1 MANRK
6 LLTSE
11 HLRIWVLRSHN
22 PEVIHESFAKKL
34 PAMLFCCGFLPSH
47 LNLMKVKIM
56 INHPEWYLSEITE
69 MRQKLSAKNAQ
80 QQTLAIKPGDSSLMF
95 GPD

>member
-1 MANRK
+1 MLVKETPAKSSSFNFVANRK

-22 PEVIHESFAKKL
+22 PKVICESFAKKL

-47 LNLMKVKIM
+47 LNLVKVKIM
-56 INHPEWYLSEITE
+56 INHAKWDLSKITE
-69 MRQKLSAKNAQ
+69 MQ
-80 QQTLAIKPGDSSLMF
+80 
-95 GPD
+95 